1 MYWFRAFLYWTT
13 LPFPHQHGC
22 SGIADTRSGHGD
34 RLDLPLLGALWLL
47 QLLLAWHQAQRFMR
61 RARALRRRRGVDRRL
76 PRECRGAYV
85 ALAVGPDD
93 RVTAEALRGL
103 TVFAN
108 AKPVPDLVGL
118 PAAAWRAAR
127 RCRASP
133 IVLAAARSAAAVVH
147 PDRGSVNG
155 QRPPN
160 IPEGVGSS
168 G

>member
-1 MYWFRAFLYWTT
+1 MGIGWIFL
-13 LPFPHQHGC
+13 
-22 SGIADTRSGHGD
+22 
-34 RLDLPLLGALWLL
+34 LLGALWLL
-47 QLLLAWHQAQRFMR
+47 QLLLAWQQAQRFMR
-61 RARALRRRRGVDRRL
+61 RARALRRQGRVSIGASPRQVRGRV
-76 PRECRGAYV
+76 YV

-93 RVTAEALRGL
+93 RVTAAEALRGL

-118 PAAAWRAAR
+118 PTAALAGGAPVPGLTPR
-127 RCRASP
+127 
-133 IVLAAARSAAAVVH
+133 VLATALSAAAVVH